1 MEQKIEC
8 KNPSNLLC
16 GLLDTFSCAAYI
28 LDDDKNLIMNDKARE
43 LFLKGFDIKNYLS
56 ASYIQFRDQR
66 YSLKQK
72 DINHGTKSKLFI
84 LEAVDDT
91 IVKLSESSKKLRQVL
106 SAL

>member
-1 MEQKIEC
+1 
-8 KNPSNLLC
+8 
-16 GLLDTFSCAAYI
+16 
-28 LDDDKNLIMNDKARE
+28 MNEKAQE
-43 LFLKGFDIKNYLS
+43 LFLKGLDIKNYLS

-66 YSLKQK
+66 YHLEQK

-84 LEAVDDT
+84 LEVVDDT

>member
-1 MEQKIEC
+1 MEQNVEC
-8 KNPSNLLC
+8 SNPSNLLC

-28 LDDDKNLIMNDKARE
+28 LDDEKNLIMNEKAQE
-43 LFLKGFDIKNYLS
+43 LFLKGLDIKNYLS

-66 YSLKQK
+66 YHLKQK

-84 LEAVDDT
+84 LEAVDET
-91 IVKLSESSKKLRQVL
+91 IVKLSESSRKLRQVL

>member
-1 MEQKIEC
+1 MEQNVDC
-8 KNPSNLLC
+8 KNPSKLVC
-16 GLLDTFSCAAYI
+16 GLLDTFNCAAYI

-43 LFLKGFDIKNYLS
+43 LFMKGLDIKNYLS

-66 YSLKQK
+66 YCLKQQ

-84 LEAVDDT
+84 LETVDDT
-91 IVKLSESSKKLRQVL
+91 ITKLSESSNKLRQVL

>member
-1 MEQKIEC
+1 MDNQEFNNPPKLLLALIDSFNQPMWIIDKIG
-8 KNPSNLLC
+8 NVL
-16 GLLDTFSCAAYI
+16 
-28 LDDDKNLIMNDKARE
+28 MNDKAKE
-43 LFLKGFDIKNYLS
+43 LFMKGLDIKNYLS

-84 LEAVDDT
+84 LETVDDT
-91 IVKLSESSKKLRQVL
+91 IVKLSESSKRLRQVL

>member
-1 MEQKIEC
+1 MEQNVEC
-8 KNPSNLLC
+8 KNPSMLLC

-28 LDDDKNLIMNDKARE
+28 LDDDKNLIMNDKAKE
-43 LFLKGFDIKNYLS
+43 LYTKGLDIKNYLS

-84 LEAVDDT
+84 LEAVDET
-91 IVKLSESSKKLRQVL
+91 ITKLSESSKKLRQVL

>member
-1 MEQKIEC
+1 MEQNTEC
-8 KNPSNLLC
+8 TNPSNLIC

-28 LDDDKNLIMNDKARE
+28 LDDDKNLIMNEKARE

-66 YSLKQK
+66 YHVKQK

-84 LEAVDDT
+84 LVTVDET
-91 IVKLSESSKKLRQVL
+91 IT
-106 SAL
+106 

>member
-1 MEQKIEC
+1 MEQNVEF
-8 KNPSNLLC
+8 KNPSMLLC

-28 LDDDKNLIMNDKARE
+28 LDDDKNLIMNDKAKE
-43 LFLKGFDIKNYLS
+43 LYMKGLDIKNYLS

-66 YSLKQK
+66 YCLKQK

-91 IVKLSESSKKLRQVL
+91 ITKLSESSKKLRQVL

>member
-1 MEQKIEC
+1 MEQNVEC
-8 KNPSNLLC
+8 KNPSMLLY

-28 LDDDKNLIMNDKARE
+28 LDDDKNLIMNDKAKE
-43 LFLKGFDIKNYLS
+43 LFTKGLDIKNYLS

-91 IVKLSESSKKLRQVL
+91 ITKLSESSKKLRQVL

>member
-1 MEQKIEC
+1 MEQNVEC
-8 KNPSNLLC
+8 SNPSNLLC

-28 LDDDKNLIMNDKARE
+28 MNEKAQE
-43 LFLKGFDIKNYLS
+43 LFLKGLDIKNYLS

-66 YSLKQK
+66 YHLKQK

-84 LEAVDDT
+84 LEAVDET
-91 IVKLSESSKKLRQVL
+91 IVKLSESSRKLRQVL

>member
-1 MEQKIEC
+1 MEQNVEC
-8 KNPSNLLC
+8 SNPSNLLC

-28 LDDDKNLIMNDKARE
+28 LDDDKNLIMNEKARE

-66 YSLKQK
+66 YQVKQK

-84 LEAVDDT
+84 LETVDET
-91 IVKLSESSKKLRQVL
+91 ITKLSESSKKLRQVL

>member
-1 MEQKIEC
+1 MEQKTEC
-8 KNPSNLLC
+8 TDPANLVC
-16 GLLDTFSCAAYI
+16 GLLDTFNCAAYI
-28 LDDDKNLIMNDKARE
+28 LDDNKNLIMNEKARE
-43 LFLKGFDIKNYLS
+43 LFLKGLDIKNYLS

-66 YSLKQK
+66 YQLKQK

-84 LEAVDDT
+84 LESVDDT

>member
-1 MEQKIEC
+1 MEQNVEC
-8 KNPSNLLC
+8 KNPSMLLC

-28 LDDDKNLIMNDKARE
+28 LDDDKNLIMNDKAKE
-43 LFLKGFDIKNYLS
+43 LYMKGLDIKNYLS

-66 YSLKQK
+66 YCLKQK

-91 IVKLSESSKKLRQVL
+91 ITKLSESSKKLRQVL

>member
-1 MEQKIEC
+1 MEQNVEC
-8 KNPSNLLC
+8 TNSSKLVC
-16 GLLDTFSCAAYI
+16 GLLDTFNCAAYI

-43 LFLKGFDIKNYLS
+43 LFKKGLDLKNYLS
-56 ASYIQFRDQR
+56 ASFIQFRDQK
-66 YSLKQK
+66 YQLKQK

-84 LEAVDDT
+84 LESVDDT